1 MPENHSDL
9 PPMAPPPTLPRQR
22 LRYTRIL
29 EVAAGFARKGL
40 DSVVLSEVAAQAD
53 VPLGTLY
60 RYFPSPTQLVLAL
73 YRKQLAELQA
83 PEETRAGS
91 SARTRAAARAP
102 TPAPTSAGAADAPAS
117 AASSGPAGRPGRP
130 GSPAAGAAPNG
141 QALVAVAMEIFH
153 MRLMQPA
160 VEQCLSKAVYV
171 KGSDTTRLLREIDAL
186 TEQVVT
192 AASGDA
198 GISRVMLLTV
208 TGLVQSVRCRR
219 LSLFAAEEDLKMACA
234 LLSGARGRVTGL
246 DQQAVKAQFSSD
258 VSHE

>member
-29 EVAAGFARKGL
+29 EVAAGYARKGL

-73 YRKQLAELQA
+73 YRKQLVELHA
-83 PEETRAGS
+83 PEETRAAS
-91 SARTRAAARAP
+91 SARARAGARAHP
-102 TPAPTSAGAADAPAS
+102 PAPGPADHPPDGAGAN
-117 AASSGPAGRPGRP
+117 GPAR
-130 GSPAAGAAPNG
+130 S
-141 QALVAVAMEIFH
+141 QALAAVAMEIFH

-160 VEQCLSKAVYV
+160 VEQCLSKAVYM
-171 KGSDTTRLLREIDAL
+171 KGSDTTLLLREIDSLA
-186 TEQVVT
+186 EQAVT
-192 AASGDA
+192 TVSGNAAV
-198 GISRVMLLTV
+198 SRVLLLTV

-219 LSLFAAEEDLKMACA
+219 LSLFEAEEDLKQACA
-234 LLSGARGRVTGL
+234 LLSAPRAGA
-246 DQQAVKAQFSSD
+246 
-258 VSHE
+258 